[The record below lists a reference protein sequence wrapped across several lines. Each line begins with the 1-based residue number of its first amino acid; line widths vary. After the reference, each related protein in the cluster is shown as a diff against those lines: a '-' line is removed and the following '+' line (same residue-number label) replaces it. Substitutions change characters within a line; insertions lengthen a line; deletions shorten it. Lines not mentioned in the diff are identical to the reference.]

1 MKVREFV
8 NYYDDM
14 FIIFDT
20 KKEDFVYDGDGL
32 SYRNDAEVQKQLSDY
47 KIEKIELSGL
57 NLTIYAKK

>member
-32 SYRNDAEVQKQLSDY
+32 SYRNDAEVQRLFNDY
-47 KIEKIELSGL
+47 KIEKIELSGM
-57 NLTIYAKK
+57 NLTLYAKK